1 VSGAEE
7 KGSTTTSTEPST
19 TAATVSVGYVSEEG
33 TNGRVRGKPKK
44 GQASRAKRHRDSRTR
59 RWRTRK
65 KAREKDQVR
74 SAEESLCEL
83 DHDSSSL
90 LVMKGRIDGRL
101 CRDILID
108 PGASSNFVR
117 RDWAQGA
124 RLREQTLRVP
134 LTVKLAV
141 GQLPNR
147 LMGGVAVRSAE
158 VEGSSAPC
166 TLVAMEQLSH
176 AVILGM
182 PWLKRAGVDLGLRD
196 ELTWNRRPI
205 SIPTNGRATVLHSVK
220 VDPDYTA
227 VMAGLLSKYQRAFS
241 KELRKR
247 SPGQYPNS
255 LQCRVTLKDPNCKPV
270 CSKQRRRSPRDTQT
284 LIGCVKEMEEAGL
297 IVRSE
302 SPWSSQPVLVRK
314 VRDGVVL
321 DERRPCWDYRWV
333 NDLIVS
339 DAHPLPLPEDMFDK
353 LQGHRLFSKLDLT
366 KGFWQIPLDEASR
379 KILAM
384 DTPLGL
390 YEPTNM
396 PFGMKNAP
404 AVFQREMQRVLKDR
418 LYKGVMVFIDD
429 ILIYSKTAEEHAE
442 LVEWVLKRLQD
453 EGYYAHP
460 DKCEFFQK
468 EVSFLGHVVS
478 EKGVA
483 VQQHKVRAVTEWPE
497 PKGKKEV
504 RAFLGLTNYYRKFI
518 PSFSEIAA
526 PLTDLT
532 GKDVP
537 FRWTER
543 EQFAFELLKLRMT
556 TADVLAHP
564 NPDRPYIIT
573 TDASGF
579 ALSGVLSQDQ
589 PDGSRRPVAYMSRKL
604 SSAERRYATHEKE
617 LLAIVKAVE
626 HWRCYLEGNGHPIL
640 LLSDH
645 RSLQHLNT
653 QPNLTDRQARWV
665 EKLSDFEFRIEY
677 IKGNLNRVADE
688 LSRRADYEAEAIAE
702 RTTESSTDR
711 NDEPPRVKLVQQT
724 EVANTT
730 TTTTTND
737 DRREDEVRAMWQ
749 IRMDGFPL
757 LDEIKEAARKDE
769 VYQHILAKP
778 HPRDDGLTVGEGLLW
793 TCEGLLYIPTDPAL
807 QQLLIR
813 QAHDSP
819 TGGHMGLAKTMA
831 RLTSTCWWPG
841 MKAMI
846 ADYVRGCL
854 TCAATKPSLQK
865 PAGTLRP
872 LPIPDKPWRVITI
885 DFVGPLPRTADY
897 FNYVLVVQDKFSKMA
912 HFIATTTNVTAEE
925 TANLLL
931 EHVVRLHGLPE
942 AIISDRGH
950 EFTAH
955 VFQQLWTAFGTD
967 LRLSTAY
974 HPQSDGGTER
984 LIRELEQQLRAHAN
998 RSGNNWKQWL
1008 SIVEMHYNSDRH
1020 ESTGKT
1026 PFEMNGV
1033 DWRDQWAVAMA
1044 SARPRL
1050 TNDAAED
1057 ILRDIRTTW
1066 EDARQVMIRQRAQQK
1081 KFADKRRREERYK
1094 VGDQVML
1101 TTDKLAEGRGK
1112 LRDRWIGPFTV
1123 VEAFDNG
1130 VNVRLELPKQYSK
1143 LHPVFHVEKLKRFIP
1158 SSMDWPGR
1166 EQPKRPKPRL
1176 VNGRRKYWALRI
1188 IDKKEDDVEITTR
1201 VEEKDTAEEHDEKEE
1216 VVPDIPAP
1224 TNAER
1229 RISPRNHASTRV
1241 GNAPV
1246 APPPQ
1251 GRRPRIRTVKETK
1264 RVVFYKIEWEGYG
1277 VEDAT
1282 WKTEEEV
1289 IDEGLEWMIRDYE
1302 MRIHQQ
1308 GDELDVGMACVFS
1321 PVLEA
1326 GKTRLRCGCS

>member
-1 VSGAEE
+1 M
-7 KGSTTTSTEPST
+7 
-19 TAATVSVGYVSEEG
+19 TAATVSVGHVSEEG
-33 TNGRVRGKPKK
+33 TTLGKGKPKK
-44 GQASRAKRHRDSRTR
+44 GQASRAKRHRRTRTR

-65 KAREKDQVR
+65 KAREKDQVQR
-74 SAEESLCEL
+74 AEESLQEI
-83 DHDSSSL
+83 DHDSSPL
-90 LVMKGRIDGRL
+90 LIMHGRIDGRL

-117 RDWAQGA
+117 RDWAQGC
-124 RLREQTLRVP
+124 RMREETLRVP
-134 LTVKLAV
+134 LRVKLAV

-147 LMGGVAVRSAE
+147 LMGGVAVKSAE

-176 AVILGM
+176 AVILGL

-196 ELTWNRRPI
+196 AAMTWNQRPL
-205 SIPTNGRATVLHSVK
+205 SVHPSGRVTALHSVK
-220 VDPDYTA
+220 VDPDYSS
-227 VMAGLLSKYQRAFS
+227 VMAGLVSKYHRAFS

-247 SPGQYPNS
+247 SPSDYPNS
-255 LQCRVTLKDPNCKPV
+255 IRCHVTLKDPNCRPV
-270 CSKQRRRSPRDTQT
+270 CSKQRRRSPKDTNT
-284 LIGCVKEMEEAGL
+284 LIACVKEMEEAGL
-297 IVRSE
+297 ITRSE
-302 SPWSSQPVLVRK
+302 SPWSSQPVLVKK

-321 DERRPCWDYRWV
+321 DEKRPCWDYRWV

-353 LQGHRLFSKLDLT
+353 LQGHRMFSKLDLT
-366 KGFWQIPLDEASR
+366 KGFWQIPLDEVSR

-390 YEPTNM
+390 YEPNSM

-404 AVFQREMQRVLKDR
+404 AVFQREMQRVFKDR
-418 LYKGVMVFIDD
+418 LYKGVLVFIDD

-442 LVEWVLKRLQD
+442 LVEWVLKRLEE
-453 EGYYAHP
+453 EGYYANP
-460 DKCEFFQK
+460 DKCEFFQR

-483 VQQHKVRAVTEWPE
+483 VQQHKVRAVTEWPQ
-497 PKGKKEV
+497 PKNRKEV

-518 PSFSEIAA
+518 PAFSEIAA

-543 EQFAFELLKLRMT
+543 EQFAFELLKRRMT

-564 NPDRPYIIT
+564 NPDRPYIVT

-589 PDGSRRPVAYMSRKL
+589 PDGTRRPVAYMSNKL
-604 SSAERRYATHEKE
+604 SPAERRYATHEKE

-653 QPNLTDRQARWV
+653 QPNLSDRQARWV
-665 EKLSDFEFRIEY
+665 ERLSDFEFRIEY
-677 IKGNLNRVADE
+677 IKGSLNRVADE
-688 LSRRADYEAEAIAE
+688 LSRRADYESEANVE
-702 RTTESSTDR
+702 RATENAADR
-711 NDEPPRVKLVQQT
+711 DDEPPRVRIVQQT
-724 EVANTT
+724 EAVTTTTTT

-737 DRREDEVRAMWQ
+737 DTKEDEERAMWQ
-749 IRMDGFPL
+749 ICMDGFPL
-757 LDEIKEAARKDE
+757 LDDIKAAATRDS
-769 VYQHILAKP
+769 VYQQMLAKP
-778 HPRDDGLTVGEGLLW
+778 QPRDDGLTVGEGLLW
-793 TCEGLLYIPTDPAL
+793 TCEGLLYIPTDPTL

-813 QAHDSP
+813 QVHDSP
-819 TGGHMGLAKTMA
+819 TGGHMGLRKTMA

-846 ADYVRGCL
+846 ADYVRGCI
-854 TCAATKPSLQK
+854 TCAATKPLLQK

-912 HFIATTTNVTAEE
+912 HFIPTTTNVTAEE
-925 TANLLL
+925 TAKLLL
-931 EHVVRLHGLPE
+931 ENVVRLHGLPE

-955 VFQQLWTAFGTD
+955 LFQQLWTAFGTD

-984 LIRELEQQLRAHAN
+984 LIRELEQQLRTHAN
-998 RSGNNWKQWL
+998 RSGSNWKQWL
-1008 SIVEMHYNSDRH
+1008 SVVEMHYNSDRH

-1026 PFEMNGV
+1026 PYEMNGV
-1033 DWRDQWAVAMA
+1033 DWKDQWAVAMA
-1044 SARPRL
+1044 NARPRL

-1057 ILRDIRTTW
+1057 LLRDIRTTW

-1081 KFADKRRREERYK
+1081 KFADTKRREERYK

-1112 LRDRWIGPFTV
+1112 LRDKWVGPFTV

-1158 SSMDWPGR
+1158 SSMNWQGR
-1166 EQPKRPKPRL
+1166 EQPKRPKAKL
-1176 VNGRRKYWALRI
+1176 QNGRRKYWALRI
-1188 IDKKEDDVEITTR
+1188 IDRKEEDVEFTSR
-1201 VEEKDTAEEHDEKEE
+1201 VEEKDTTEGDDEHKGE
-1216 VVPDIPAP
+1216 DIPAVP
-1224 TNAER
+1224 ALLNSR
-1229 RISPRNHASTRV
+1229 RRVSPREHASTR
-1241 GNAPV
+1241 AMPTM
-1246 APPPQ
+1246 ASQ
-1251 GRRPRIRTVKETK
+1251 RDRKPRTRVIKETR
-1264 RVVFYKIEWEGYG
+1264 RVVSYKVEWEGYG
-1277 VEDAT
+1277 PEDAT

-1302 MRIHQQ
+1302 MRLHQQ
-1308 GDELDVGMACVFS
+1308 GDELDLGTACVFS
-1321 PVLEA
+1321 PAVE
-1326 GKTRLRCGCS
+1326 GGRTRLRCGCP